1 MDLNI
6 RDNFGFSAAY
16 WAKENKHKK
25 IMDMLPN
32 PIKQTQEE
40 FFEDMK
46 ARMAASGAKVGGKK
60 KKGKKGGKKKK

>member
-1 MDLNI
+1 
-6 RDNFGFSAAY
+6 
-16 WAKENKHKK
+16 
-25 IMDMLPN
+25 MDMLPN

-60 KKGKKGGKKKK
+60 KKGKKGGKKKKWKSSYL